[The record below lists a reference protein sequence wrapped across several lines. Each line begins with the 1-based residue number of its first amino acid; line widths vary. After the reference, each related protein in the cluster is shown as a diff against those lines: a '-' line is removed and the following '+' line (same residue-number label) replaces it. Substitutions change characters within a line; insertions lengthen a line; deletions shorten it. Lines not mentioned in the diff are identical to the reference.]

1 MENKKNGRKTA
12 TSENIKQF
20 NSTDSYFEPETK
32 ENTIDIDSLVFV
44 FIGKELLLIDGAIPL
59 YKSIHKAIPDITF
72 SKYIGKIHQ
81 SKCVAL
87 EVTKGKNLIS
97 LGAVVGMRQLYAL
110 LLEPQLKAV
119 IYGFQIILWNRRTQ
133 YCGQCGSIT
142 EESLPNFIV
151 KCCPNCKEEYYP
163 KISPSVI
170 VAVINDNKI
179 LLAQHKRVTN
189 GMYTVL
195 AGFVNPGESLE
206 ECIHREIKEE
216 AGIEVT
222 NIRYFG
228 SQPWP
233 FPDSLM
239 IGFIADFAK
248 GKLIPDK
255 EEITDLKWFKPGEIP
270 EWPDKVSIA
279 RTLIDYFI
287 DNTMQ
292 KLNDK

>member
-1 MENKKNGRKTA
+1 MSRNERMTA
-12 TSENIKQF
+12 TSEDLKQF
-20 NSTDSYFEPETK
+20 KSTEGYFEPETK
-32 ENTIDIDSLVFV
+32 ENTIDKDSFIFIFV
-44 FIGKELLLIDGAIPL
+44 GKEVLLIDGTIPF
-59 YKSIHKAIPDITF
+59 YESIQKVKPDV
-72 SKYIGKIHQ
+72 SSQKYIGKINHI
-81 SKCVAL
+81 KCFAL
-87 EVTKGKNLIS
+87 EIVPGNGIIS
-97 LGAVVGMRQLYAL
+97 LGELVGLRQLYAL
-110 LLEPQLKAV
+110 LPDPQLRAA
-119 IYGFQIILWNRRTQ
+119 IYGFQIVLWNRKTK
-133 YCGQCGSIT
+133 YCGGCGSLT
-142 EESLPNFIV
+142 EENLPEVTV
-151 KCCPNCKEEYYP
+151 KSCPECKEDFYP

-170 VAVINDNKI
+170 VAVINNDKI

-239 IGFIADFAK
+239 IGFIADFAEGELK
-248 GKLIPDK
+248 PDND
-255 EEITDLKWFKPGEIP
+255 EITDLKWFKANEIP

-279 RTLIDYFI
+279 RSLIDYFI
-287 DNTMQ
+287 DNTI
-292 KLNDK
+292 

>member
-1 MENKKNGRKTA
+1 MDYT
-12 TSENIKQF
+12 KQLH
-20 NSTDSYFEPETK
+20 STNQYFEPEIK
-32 ENTIDIDSLVFV
+32 ENKINENSLVFA
-44 FIGKELLLIDGAIPL
+44 FIGTKLLLIDLKKLL
-59 YKSIHKAIPDITF
+59 YKNVQKMNLNISYV
-72 SKYIGKIHQ
+72 KYIGKIDNIN
-81 SKCVAL
+81 CFAL
-87 EVTKGKNLIS
+87 DIIQDERIIS
-97 LGAVVGMRQLYAL
+97 SAKLVSLRQLYSL
-110 LLEPQLKAV
+110 LPDTQLKAA
-119 IYGFQIILWNRRTQ
+119 IYGFQIILWNRKNK
-133 YCGQCGSIT
+133 YCGVCGSYT
-142 EESLPNFIV
+142 EERLPNVLV
-151 KCCPNCKEEYYP
+151 KYCPNCKEEYYP

-170 VAVINDNKI
+170 VAIVNNDKI

-239 IGFIADFAK
+239 IGFIADYSK
-248 GKLIPDK
+248 GEIKPDY
-255 EEITDLKWFKPGEIP
+255 EEITDLKWFKPSEIP

-279 RTLIDYFI
+279 RALIDFFI
-287 DNTMQ
+287 EN
-292 KLNDK
+292 N